1 MSQSCL
7 GACVGQKDILVCL
20 RVRCVCVYARMHVEL
35 IFCSVHTYVCWEGRG
50 ARTVQSLKKISP
62 TLVYFE
68 IYSSCGDGGASFVFH
83 TKLVIIV

>member
-1 MSQSCL
+1 MSGSLC
-7 GACVGQKDILVCL
+7 GTERHTGVFTCEVCL
-20 RVRCVCVYARMHVEL
+20 CVYARMHVEL

-62 TLVYFE
+62 TLVYLE